1 MPAVETRFVRRFSR
15 APEVFL
21 VKRGGVVLNLTTF
34 TSVKIELIEDRD
46 EDSEEDKSTYYIR
59 GTDAECTWF
68 DDGVDGKLQYNPPVG
83 GWLKDAQIVIW
94 LETSEIFEDFPG
106 DGELEFR
113 VREVGD
119 VDPVPAE

>member
-1 MPAVETRFVRRFSR
+1 MPTVETRFVRQFSR

-21 VKRGGVVLNLTTF
+21 VKKGGVVLNLSGF
-34 TSVKIELIEDRD
+34 TSVKIELIEDED
-46 EDSEEDKSTYYIR
+46 EGSETPRSTYYVR

-83 GWLKDAQIVIW
+83 GWVKDAQIVIW
-94 LETSEIFEDFPG
+94 VESSAIFEDFPG
-106 DGELEFR
+106 DGELEYR

-119 VDPVPAE
+119 TDPAV